1 MSMLLL
7 EASVVME
14 MRIGRGWASLSL
26 CWHSKWSGVKLHTGF
41 FLGAELDRKTQ
52 REARRQC
59 GG

>member
-1 MSMLLL
+1 MSMLLP
-7 EASVVME
+7 EASVVV

-41 FLGAELDRKTQ
+41 FLGAGLDRKTQ
-52 REARRQC
+52 REARRPC